1 MDMNTMLLGL
11 LFGSIGLVYFIYGKR
26 QAQPVVKYTGLVLM
40 IYPYF
45 IINNIALFL
54 VGVILL
60 FVPKFVKI

>member
-11 LFGSIGLVYFIYGKR
+11 LFGSIGLGYFIYGKR